1 METVISIF
9 TALWIG
15 IVTSI
20 SPCPL
25 ATNVAAIS
33 VLTRKVGNKRR
44 ALLGAGAYTVG
55 RIGVYLALALILLAG
70 LTTMPSL
77 SAFLRKE
84 ILPLVGPI
92 LVLAGMAVLGWLPMP
107 VNIKIGDEKV
117 ATKLANWGLLGEF
130 LLGGMFAL
138 SFCPVSAAL
147 FFGSLMPLAM
157 ASSFPPF
164 PVAFYGLG
172 TALPVG
178 LIALLVVVSSE
189 KASMAL
195 NRIETVQKIAVQITG
210 IVLVGIGIWLI
221 LNDTLA
227 VI

>member
-55 RIGVYLALALILLAG
+55 RISVYLALALILLAG

-77 SAFLRKE
+77 SAFLRNE

-107 VNIKIGDEKV
+107 VNFRIGNEKA
-117 ATKLANWGLLGEF
+117 ATKMANWGLLGEF

-157 ASSFPPF
+157 ASSFPPI
-164 PVAFYGLG
+164 PVALYGLG

-195 NRIETVQKIAVQITG
+195 NRLETVQKIAVRITG
-210 IVLVGIGIWLI
+210 IVLVGIGIWLT
-221 LNDTLA
+221 LTDTLA

>member
-15 IVTSI
+15 VVTSI

-44 ALLGAGAYTVG
+44 ALLGAGAYTIG
-55 RIGVYLALALILLAG
+55 RISVYLALALILLAG
-70 LTTMPSL
+70 LTTMPLL
-77 SAFLRKE
+77 SAFLRSE

-107 VNIKIGDEKV
+107 VNFNIGNEKA

-147 FFGSLMPLAM
+147 FFGSLMPIAM
-157 ASSFPPF
+157 VSSFPPI

-195 NRIETVQKIAVQITG
+195 NRLEDVQKIAVRITG
-210 IVLVGIGIWLI
+210 IVLVGIGIWLT
-221 LNDTLA
+221 LTDTLA